1 MTSHGLSEW
10 RLFLLITDIFD
21 ISRTDIE
28 TLIDEWIIGK
38 DAERN
43 RKILKRRLID
53 GITFEALAEEFGLSV
68 QRTKAI
74 VYKEQNRLF
83 AKMK

>member
-28 TLIDEWIIGK
+28 KLIDEWIIGK